1 MRRRKFI
8 GLLGGAAA
16 WPARAQTTP
25 TRRVGILSGASLS
38 TPANT
43 YFRQA
48 FVEALRQRG
57 WEEGRNL
64 TLVERATEGKAERFP
79 EFAAE
84 LVALNVDVAVASNSQ
99 AIQALKDKT
108 SKIPIVMLDA
118 SHPIEAGFIASLA
131 RPGGNITGVTS
142 QIDEV
147 GFKSFELLKELNPE
161 LKRIG
166 VLHTPSNS
174 GSALGL
180 KHHLNTIPR
189 RLGVSLVPVPIDDAA
204 AIDTAFATL
213 DREGVDAVN
222 VYPTPIIN
230 TNRVRI
236 AALMIERRLPTVT
249 IFNTLARDG
258 ILMSYGPDQVESWRG
273 AAAYVDRIL
282 KGANPADMPV
292 EQPTKFEFLINGK
305 TAKALGLTI
314 RPRSSPEPTR
324 SSSSR
329 RPRAAATAS
338 RMPADAPELDTD
350 EEHWRQLPRWT
361 AVRVSAVGA
370 PGDYGG

>member
-1 MRRRKFI
+1 MAT
-8 GLLGGAAA
+8 AAA
-16 WPARAQTTP
+16 VLTLVAASGAQSQPPGNIARVA
-25 TRRVGILSGASLS
+25 ILSGASLS
-38 TPANT
+38 TPGNARFLRT
-43 YFRQA
+43 
-48 FVEALRQRG
+48 FVESLRQRG
-57 WEEGRNL
+57 WEEGKNL
-64 TLVERATEGKAERFP
+64 IIEARATEGKTERFA

-84 LVALNVDVAVASNSQ
+84 LVALAVDVVVASNSQ

-118 SHPIEAGFIASLA
+118 SHPVEAGFIASLA

-142 QIDEV
+142 QVDEV
-147 GFKSFELLKELNPE
+147 GLKSFELLKELRPE
-161 LKRIG
+161 IRRIG

-180 KHHLNTIPR
+180 KHHLKTIPS

-204 AIDTAFATL
+204 AIETAFATL

-236 AALMIERRLPTVT
+236 AALLVDRRLPTVT

-258 ILMSYGPDQVESWRG
+258 ILMSYGPDQVQSWRG

-292 EQPTKFEFLINGK
+292 EQPTKFEFLINMK
-305 TAKALGLTI
+305 TAKALGLDI
-314 RPRSSPEPTR
+314 PPSLLA
-324 SSSSR
+324 
-329 RPRAAATAS
+329 RA
-338 RMPADAPELDTD
+338 D
-350 EEHWRQLPRWT
+350 EVIE
-361 AVRVSAVGA
+361 
-370 PGDYGG
+370 